1 MNVAALR
8 QELAAQHVTLSV
20 SVAGKLK
27 YEAPGQLPAAL
38 VDAMKAHRAELL
50 AELGHAER
58 KPQDPAAEKPSG
70 YVIFRHSSS
79 VPCLPS
85 PLASMVS
92 AASSGNISGGAQLP
106 SGIVVDLGAYVLAW
120 AAAYL
125 TGDQDHALTRL
136 KEARGAWRQA

>member
-1 MNVAALR
+1 MAALR
-8 QELAAQHVTLSV
+8 QELAAQHVRLSL

-38 VDAMKAHRAELL
+38 VEAMKEHREELL
-50 AELGHAER
+50 SGLR
-58 KPQDPAAEKPSG
+58 PALKNSEIDVKR
-70 YVIFRHSSS
+70 RHSDQERSS

-92 AASSGNISGGAQLP
+92 AAASGQIRGGTALASSL
-106 SGIVVDLGAYVLAW
+106 VTDLGEYVLAW

-125 TGDQDHALTRL
+125 TGDGPPQP
-136 KEARGAWRQA
+136 